1 MKSLVITIL
10 LFVIA
15 DAVFSQV
22 ITPNNNYSRRDEYL
36 QKSRRKQKAGIAFL
50 SVGGGLAVGGTA
62 LIIDGINR
70 NKRSGSGNAEL
81 SSGEVEAVIGVFV
94 TAIGVGF
101 MCGSIPFFVGAHR
114 SRARALSLAV
124 KTENAPAYRQSSYYK
139 QLYPALALQIP
150 LGR

>member
-1 MKSLVITIL
+1 MKNLFFVIL
-10 LFVIA
+10 LLAFTGS
-15 DAVFSQV
+15 VFSQV
-22 ITPNNNYSRRDEYL
+22 ITPRNNYSRRDEYL
-36 QKSRRKQKAGIAFL
+36 QKSKRKQRAGIAFL
-50 SVGGGLAVGGTA
+50 SVGAGLTAGGTA

-70 NKRSGSGNAEL
+70 NKRSGTGNDEL

-94 TAIGVGF
+94 TVVGVGF

-114 SRARALSLAV
+114 SRAKAMSISL
-124 KTENAPAYRQSSYYK
+124 KTENAPSWYRASYSR